1 MFRLSALLSVRNVR
15 RIKASM
21 QSVKIVLYKGGNDL
35 KKPIKIILCVLVV
48 SLVFFSMFKPFTSD
62 TSETSEASE
71 NVRVY
76 VSSDGTEKHIYEDSE
91 EFYERAQSIID
102 ERKKNLEKKSI
113 TTTFTAYADKTSFYY
128 ELLTDTRFTDEWFMG
143 PASGAVNTAFDII
156 ANTVRVDTSSGTAE
170 MKIQQMYEFT
180 GKIGLSYLAY
190 IDGDWQTVLTETVTA
205 FYPSI
210 PWSTRINGSM
220 IDPPDWPQW
229 TGRSLYPNEV
239 AFKREL
245 DTGDISYFILNAD
258 QDGIIGIHATST
270 NGSDGHGHD
279 ASGSSFQ
286 YPNRT
291 CYIEDSTGHHDFQSN
306 GDYYISFITP
316 YVNSIYTVLGEQYRS
331 TFMTNLTLADNVHT
345 FYCSYALTNTPE
357 ISDAVL
363 DVTNVNNNWTFNQ
376 FPIYRITNE
385 NFYPNNCYG
394 DYRVYNHYLDQTT
407 INNYSDYGFDYDSVN
422 GTLDLDP
429 TVLAGA
435 LAGALIPEFQG
446 AFDLIYGAQPA
457 IGMDFNATNNVL
469 DYLDLIEDNQ
479 GGGGGE
485 VWIPPEY
492 PELTTYDI
500 VVRPVFPATT
510 EALPSYLPTQ
520 ASNIY
525 SLADRLLSPEILPIY
540 LALALFGLCIAI
552 LL

>member
-1 MFRLSALLSVRNVR
+1 
-15 RIKASM
+15 M

-48 SLVFFSMFKPFTSD
+48 SLVVFSMFKPFTSD
-62 TSETSEASE
+62 TSETFDTSE

-76 VSSDGTEKHIYEDSE
+76 VSPDGAEKHIYEDSE
-91 EFYERAQSIID
+91 EFYKRAQSIID

-113 TTTFTAYADKTSFYY
+113 TTTFTAHADKTAFYD
-128 ELLTDTRFTDEWFMG
+128 EIMKDTRFTDNWFMG

-190 IDGDWQTVLTETVTA
+190 IDGDWQTVLTETVTV

-220 IDPPDWPQW
+220 IDPPDWPEW
-229 TGRSLYPNEV
+229 TARSLYPNEI

-258 QDGIIGIHATST
+258 QDGVIGINATSI
-270 NGSDGHGHD
+270 NGGDGHGHD
-279 ASGSSFQ
+279 MSGSEFQ
-286 YPNRT
+286 YPNT
-291 CYIEDSTGHHDFQSN
+291 SCYIEDSSGHHDFTSN
-306 GDYYISFITP
+306 GNYYINFITP
-316 YVNSIYTVLGEQYRS
+316 YVNSIFTVIGEQYRS

-357 ISDAVL
+357 ISDSVL
-363 DVTNVNNNWTFNQ
+363 DVTNVNNNWQFNQ
-376 FPIYRITNE
+376 FPIYRITNQ

-457 IGMDFNATNNVL
+457 IDMAFNAENNVL

>member
-1 MFRLSALLSVRNVR
+1 MN
-15 RIKASM
+15 
-21 QSVKIVLYKGGNDL
+21 
-35 KKPIKIILCVLVV
+35 KKIKIGALIGACV
-48 SLVFFSMFKPFTSD
+48 VFLPFALGSCLTR
-62 TSETSEASE
+62 SEEKVDSGAYT
-71 NVRVY
+71 VY
-76 VSSDGTEKHIYEDSE
+76 NAPDGTEKHVYKDTE
-91 EFYERAQSIID
+91 EFYDRAQSVID
-102 ERKKNLEKKSI
+102 ERIKNMDKKSI
-113 TTTFTAYADKTSFYY
+113 TNVGIAHAEKTPFYD
-128 ELLTDTRFTDEWFMG
+128 EIMKDTRFTDNWFMG

-229 TGRSLYPNEV
+229 TGRSLYPNEI

-258 QDGIIGIHATST
+258 QDGVIGIHATSI
-270 NGSDGHGHD
+270 NGGDGHGHD
-279 ASGSSFQ
+279 MSGSEFQ
-286 YPNRT
+286 YPNT
-291 CYIEDSTGHHDFQSN
+291 SCYIEDSTGHHDFTSN
-306 GDYYISFITP
+306 GNYYINFITP
-316 YVNSIYTVLGEQYRS
+316 YVNSIFTVLGEQYRS
-331 TFMTNLTLADNVHT
+331 TFMTNLTLADSVHN

-357 ISDAVL
+357 ESDYVL
-363 DVTNVNNNWTFNQ
+363 NINNVNNNWQYNQ
-376 FPIYRITNE
+376 FPIYRISNT
-385 NFYPNNCYG
+385 NFYPNTTYG
-394 DYRVYNHYLDQTT
+394 FSNTYNHYLDQTT
-407 INNYSDYGFDYDSVN
+407 INNYGDYGFDYDSVN

-457 IGMDFNATNNVL
+457 IGMDFNAINNTL

-479 GGGGGE
+479 GGGGA
-485 VWIPPEY
+485 VATRPDVPIV
-492 PELTTYDI
+492 TTLSEWDM
-500 VVRPVFPATT
+500 
-510 EALPSYLPTQ
+510 LPSYTTETFPVAVQ
-520 ASNIY
+520 DGY
-525 SLADRLLSPEILPIY
+525 STLTTHTTDFTDAIGVTSVFLL
-540 LALALFGLCIAI
+540 LALLGLLIYTVF
-552 LL
+552 

>member
-1 MFRLSALLSVRNVR
+1 M
-15 RIKASM
+15 IKH
-21 QSVKIVLYKGGNDL
+21 
-35 KKPIKIILCVLVV
+35 KKKIIFLFVLLFSFFFLFSFFPRSEK
-48 SLVFFSMFKPFTSD
+48 SLPVES
-62 TSETSEASE
+62 SEYS
-71 NVRVY
+71 VY
-76 VSSDGTEKHIYEDSE
+76 IDSSGNEKHIYKDSE
-91 EFYERAQSIID
+91 EFYNRAQSIID
-102 ERKKNLEKKSI
+102 ERIESMEKKPI
-113 TTTFTAYADKTSFYY
+113 TNVGTAHADKTPFYD
-128 ELLTDTRFTDEWFMG
+128 EIMKDTRFTDNWFMG

-210 PWSTRINGSM
+210 PWSTRINGSA
-220 IDPPDWPQW
+220 INPPDWPQW
-229 TGRSLYPNEV
+229 TGRSLYPNEI

-258 QDGIIGIHATST
+258 QDGTIGISATSI

-279 ASGSSFQ
+279 ASGSEFT
-286 YPNRT
+286 YPNT
-291 CYIEDSTGHHDFQSN
+291 SCYIEDSTGHHDFTSN
-306 GDYYISFITP
+306 GNYYINFLTP
-316 YVNSIYTVLGEQYRS
+316 YVNSIFTVLGEQYRS
-331 TFMTNLTLADNVHT
+331 TFMTNLTLADSVHN

-407 INNYSDYGFDYDSVN
+407 INNYSDYGFDYDSLN

-446 AFDLIYGAQPA
+446 AFDLVYGAQPA
-457 IGMDFNATNNVL
+457 IGMEFNATNNTL

-479 GGGGGE
+479 GGDLT
-485 VWIPPEY
+485 VWEPPS
-492 PELTTYDI
+492 
-500 VVRPVFPATT
+500 FPAVNTSAYIPAT
-510 EALPSYLPTQ
+510 YPTVPTNTLPSGYAEDMGDVLT
-520 ASNIY
+520 NGWDMY
-525 SLADRLLSPEILPIY
+525 D
-540 LALALFGLCIAI
+540 ALGLTALFIPI
-552 LL
+552 IVLLLLWRFTGD